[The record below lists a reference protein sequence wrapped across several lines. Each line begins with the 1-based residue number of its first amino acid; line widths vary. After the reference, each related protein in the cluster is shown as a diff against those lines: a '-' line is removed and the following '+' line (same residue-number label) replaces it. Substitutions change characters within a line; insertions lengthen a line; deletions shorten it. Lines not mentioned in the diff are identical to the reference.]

1 MQISAVANQKYNTF
15 NSGTIIFIIGLL
27 GMVIIPSFGL
37 ELRTYLWVFLTV
49 QLISL
54 LELIYGF
61 LIQAA
66 DILNIKIFHI
76 NPPPKT

>member
-1 MQISAVANQKYNTF
+1 MQISAVANQKYHTF
-15 NSGTIIFIIGLL
+15 NSGTIIFLSGLL
-27 GMVIIPSFGL
+27 GMVILPSFGVD
-37 ELRTYLWVFLTV
+37 LRTYLWIFLIV

-66 DILNIKIFHI
+66 DILNIRIFHI